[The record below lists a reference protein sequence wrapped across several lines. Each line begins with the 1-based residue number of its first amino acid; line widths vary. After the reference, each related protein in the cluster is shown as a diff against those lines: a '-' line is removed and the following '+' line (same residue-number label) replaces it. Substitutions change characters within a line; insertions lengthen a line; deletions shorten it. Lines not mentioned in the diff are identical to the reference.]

1 MCTVIKILGFY
12 LSAQNHLDGIMKER
26 NLNTSMENILLS
38 HLQSVRVNIWRA
50 GEYDKGEE

>member
-12 LSAQNHLDGIMKER
+12 LSAQNHLDGIMKES